1 MNFADITQLLQKPNP
16 EDVKVVT
23 GNFDI
28 KRVTQSIERLID
40 DNALRLGY
48 VRERMAKIRS
58 ELDNLNY
65 HLMSAKGSKNNWSDL
80 MEIEAGLRR
89 LNDLVP
95 PTQGSKK

>member
-1 MNFADITQLLQKPNP
+1 MNFPQRQIPNP
-16 EDVKVVT
+16 EDVKLAT
-23 GNFDI
+23 GEFDI
-28 KRVTQSIERLID
+28 KRITSAIERLID
-40 DNALRLGY
+40 ENALRMGSI
-48 VRERMAKIRS
+48 RERMAKIRA

-65 HLMSAKGSKNNWSDL
+65 HLACAKGSKNNWSDL